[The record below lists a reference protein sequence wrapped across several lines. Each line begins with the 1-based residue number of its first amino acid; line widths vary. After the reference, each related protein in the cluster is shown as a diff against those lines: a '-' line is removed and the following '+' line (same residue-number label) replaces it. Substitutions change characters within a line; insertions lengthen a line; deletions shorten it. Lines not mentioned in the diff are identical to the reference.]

1 MNTIIIIG
9 LLLLGGG
16 VAIYKFKASPKAS
29 AKKPAKKGKGN
40 IVKKDDPFFEK
51 NPNRDPLVKLAKEA
65 AKKKTKKPAA
75 PAKKAKKA
83 IISAEEKDISREE
96 LKANRSK
103 RRSKRNTKLPK

>member
-51 NPNRDPLVKLAKEA
+51 NPNRDPLVKLAKEHLD
-65 AKKKTKKPAA
+65 KSTKKPSKV
-75 PAKKAKKA
+75 KKSYKK
-83 IISAEEKDISREE
+83 K
-96 LKANRSK
+96 KK
-103 RRSKRNTKLPK
+103 

>member
-96 LKANRSK
+96 LKGGRSK

>member
-16 VAIYKFKASPKAS
+16 VAIYKFKSSPKAS

-51 NPNRDPLVKLAKEA
+51 NPNRDPLVKLSKET
-65 AKKKTKKPAA
+65 AKKKNKKPAA
-75 PAKKAKKA
+75 PAKKA

-96 LKANRSK
+96 LKGGRSK

>member
-29 AKKPAKKGKGN
+29 AKKPAKK
-40 IVKKDDPFFEK
+40 
-51 NPNRDPLVKLAKEA
+51 
-65 AKKKTKKPAA
+65 
-75 PAKKAKKA
+75 AKKA
-83 IISAEEKDISREE
+83 IISAEEKNISREE
-96 LKANRSK
+96 VKAGRPK